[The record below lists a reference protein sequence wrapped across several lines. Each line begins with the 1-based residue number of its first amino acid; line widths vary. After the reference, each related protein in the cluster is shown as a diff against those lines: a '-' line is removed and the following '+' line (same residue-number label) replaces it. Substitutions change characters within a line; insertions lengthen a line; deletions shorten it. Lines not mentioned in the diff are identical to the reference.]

1 MEVSK
6 THAYRWDWIRKNGW
20 KSEDLCVIEASGQS
34 MEPRISDGDV
44 LLVNRGEKEIQSG
57 EVYVL
62 GFPAEGIRA
71 KRLHWMADGRLR
83 VSSDNPDKAKYPDEF
98 YSPEDSSHLNIIG
111 RVVHRGGRV

>member
-1 MEVSK
+1 MISSNLEFSF
-6 THAYRWDWIRKNGW
+6 REFI
-20 KSEDLCVIEASGQS
+20 DLTSGQS